1 MFLMKPLILVDRG
14 SSQEFFEKKIL
25 GRFSIIF
32 KKVVLLKTEKT
43 GKVFLKIK
51 DVKTVLPDLASLLQ
65 ALCTT
70 SNQRKE
76 GETDIGS
83 QVLLMPGSGPLAA
96 ATLGAMGR
104 YFLTLLLISSPNNQ
118 LP

>member
-14 SSQEFFEKKIL
+14 SSQGGEFFEKKL
-25 GRFSIIF
+25 WGVFQHF
-32 KKVVLLKTEKT
+32 PTFLFLKTEKT

-51 DVKTVLPDLASLLQ
+51 DVKTVLPDLASLQQ

-104 YFLTLLLISSPNNQ
+104 YSNSSPHQ